1 MTADHNAEQGA
12 VTRRTGTI
20 VSFVQEQGC
29 GFIQSGERSVEFR
42 TDDLIDREHDVIRL
56 KDGAQVSFELMPTPT
71 GYSALKLK
79 VEQDAPAASSSAQT
93 SPLNQSAGAQAV
105 SQILYQ
111 VPDNIPI
118 FEGAVG
124 GAFELL
130 SEASDFY
137 ISVSD
142 VSLDAARDRLRVLAA
157 SIGANAL
164 HSVKYSF
171 DEGRRGQTIHH
182 FVGVPCFVGRKSENG
197 TITRS
202 EVPFDLNQRAEKYF
216 EGMQSAAVQQSTL
229 VRNRLGRLDVV
240 VLGLALFFI
249 ALSRFWGFVSLGI
262 GAVFMIVF
270 IFRVLTVLS
279 SGKEPELELPGD
291 NSIFRRK

>member
-71 GYSALKLK
+71 GYSALKLR
-79 VEQDAPAASSSAQT
+79 VEQAAPAASM
-93 SPLNQSAGAQAV
+93 QSAGAQAV

-118 FEGAVG
+118 FEGPVG

-171 DEGRRGQTIHH
+171 DEGRRGQTIHL
-182 FVGVPCFVGRKSENG
+182 FVGVPCFVGRKSESG

-216 EGMQSAAVQQSTL
+216 EGMQIAAVQQSTQ